1 MAIYTYCLLRASV
14 EETLPDLKGIDSR
27 PVFPLRVDRYTM
39 LVSRLER
46 DFRFSARSIVEH
58 GQVIARVFEN
68 RTVLPMRF
76 GTFFRTEK
84 QVADLVRENR
94 QELLEAF
101 CRLRGK
107 AEMRVKLL
115 LGFEPAGEDSRSG
128 ASKAALR
135 KPPRRAYRS
144 EGALPSGDGEP
155 LDPQCRELAAQI
167 SVRLRE
173 MFHPLDQQITC
184 RRVDGCQLLVDCAHL
199 IDSSAVEAY
208 QKLCG
213 QASSQVKDC
222 EMRVSGPW
230 PPYHFLPSAVRRPA
244 IVAMPR
250 LRARASVGLAVAAR

>member
-1 MAIYTYCLLRASV
+1 MAIYTYCLLRASS
-14 EETLPDLKGIDSR
+14 EESLPDLKGIDSR

-46 DFRFSARSIVEH
+46 DFPFSARSIVEH

-68 RTVLPMRF
+68 HTVLPMRF
-76 GTFFRTEK
+76 GTFFGSEK

-94 QELLEAF
+94 QDLLEAF

-115 LGFEPAGEDSRSG
+115 LGFETPAESSRSVS
-128 ASKAALR
+128 SKTAIR
-135 KPPRRAYRS
+135 KPPRRANRY
-144 EGALPSGDGEP
+144 EGTVPAGDGEP
-155 LDPQCRELAAQI
+155 LDPQCRELAAQL

-173 MFHPLDQQITC
+173 MFHPLDQQVTC
-184 RRVDGCQLLVDCAHL
+184 RRLDGCQLLVDCAHL
-199 IDSSAVEAY
+199 IDANTVHAY

-213 QASSQVKDC
+213 QASTQVKDC
-222 EMRVSGPW
+222 DIRVSGPW

-244 IVAMPR
+244 VVALPR
-250 LRARASVGLAVAAR
+250 LRSRPSLGLVAAAR